1 MIYFT
6 FTIKNIQVL
15 VLDYSVVAWSMSIAR
30 NFIECGCW
38 NMLVRKRCD
47 KIDCE
52 PVNNVRGAHF
62 KRVEGD

>member
-1 MIYFT
+1 
-6 FTIKNIQVL
+6 
-15 VLDYSVVAWSMSIAR
+15 MSIAR
-30 NFIECGCW
+30 NFIECGYW
-38 NMLVRKRCD
+38 NVLVRKRCD